1 MADSSTV
8 SLRIRLVDEATGAVK
23 SVTAQVEGM
32 AQALG
37 EATAKTRQM
46 GDAAKDTVG
55 EMLKWSTVADSLQG
69 LADTLSA
76 AIAPSQQFEDAMRKA
91 NTMAGLSE
99 EQFQQMKG
107 EIRAMSREIPLS
119 AAALSDGLYAV
130 VSNGFAASDQLEVL
144 RASARSAM
152 GGCADLTKVIG
163 VTATM
168 IKNYGLQGDA
178 AAAIQDKIQLTAQ
191 NGVTSFEELAA
202 ALPSVTANAATLG
215 VSIDELLASYATLTG
230 VSGNTAAVSTQL
242 AAILT
247 ALSKPSSEA
256 SKLAAEM
263 GVQFDAAAIKA
274 AGGMQNFLSS
284 LSADIDSYA
293 ARSGML
299 RETIVATLF
308 GSAEAVKAFTPIT
321 GELAAKFD
329 ENVQAMQGSAGT
341 MDAAFEQMSQTS
353 GAQSQMLSNYLGAV
367 TDFIQEKFGGVVFAT
382 QSVLS
387 AFGTVSSAMPAF
399 QMLSAWIA
407 RTGVVTKVWA
417 ATTAFSRG
425 VLTTVTTRLSAF
437 RAALMRTAVA
447 QRAVTIATNAWAV
460 AQKVLNFIMSLNPI
474 GLIIAA
480 IGLLVAAVFGV
491 IEAFKR
497 WGDEALLIFGPIGAV
512 ILAFKTH
519 WDSIRQAFADG
530 GIVAGLKR
538 IGQVLL
544 DVLLRPV
551 QKLLGW
557 VGELT
562 GWEWAKKAAN
572 WVQDVRV
579 DNNLAE
585 PEAKPD
591 PATGKKVDPA
601 TGKPATAAGAAPK
614 PAPAAGGIGVA
625 GAAGS
630 VAAKASAG
638 GGQIKRIDIRIDKV
652 VESFTVHTS
661 NLQQSAADIR
671 DMVAR
676 ALVDAV
682 NDVNY
687 AL

>member
-23 SVTAQVEGM
+23 AVTAQVDGM
-32 AQALG
+32 AQALA

-46 GDAAKDTVG
+46 GEAAKDTVG

-69 LADTLSA
+69 LADTLAS

-99 EQFQQMKG
+99 EQFQKMKG
-107 EIRAMSREIPLS
+107 EIRAMSREVPLS

-168 IKNYGLQGDA
+168 IKNYGLEGDA

-247 ALSKPSSEA
+247 ALSKPSAEA
-256 SKLAAEM
+256 SRLAAEM

-274 AGGMQNFLSS
+274 AGGMQNFLTS
-284 LSADIDSYA
+284 LSADIDAYA

-299 RETIVATLF
+299 RETVVATLF

-321 GELAAKFD
+321 GELAAKFG
-329 ENVQAMQGSAGT
+329 ENVEAMRGSAGT

-353 GAQSQMLSNYLGAV
+353 EAQAQARANALGGIA
-367 TDFIQEKFGGVVFAT
+367 DFVQERLGGVVVAT
-382 QSVLS
+382 QTALS
-387 AFGTVSSAMPAF
+387 AFGAVSSAMPAF
-399 QMLSAWIA
+399 QLLSAWIA
-407 RTGVVTKVWA
+407 RTGVVTKAWA
-417 ATTAFSRG
+417 AATAFSRG
-425 VLTTVTTRLSAF
+425 VLATVTARLGAF

-447 QRAVTIATNAWAV
+447 QKAVTLATNAWAV
-460 AQKVLNFIMSLNPI
+460 AQKVLNFIMTLNPI

-480 IGLLVAAVFGV
+480 IGLLVAAVVGV
-491 IEAFKR
+491 IAAFRR
-497 WGDEALLIFGPIGAV
+497 WGDEALLIFGPIGSL

-519 WDSIRQAFADG
+519 WDSIRQAFTDG

-538 IGQVLL
+538 VGQVLM

-562 GWEWAKKAAN
+562 GWEWAKKAAD
-572 WVQDVRV
+572 WVQGVRV
-579 DNNLAE
+579 DNGLAE
-585 PEAKPD
+585 PEAKAD
-591 PATGKKVDPA
+591 PATGKKADPA
-601 TGKPATAAGAAPK
+601 TGKPAAQGGK
-614 PAPAAGGIGVA
+614 PAAKPATGGLGVA
-625 GAAGS
+625 GAAGA
-630 VAAKASAG
+630 VAAKATAG
-638 GGQIKRIDIRIDKV
+638 GGQIKRIDIKIDKV
-652 VESFTVHTS
+652 VEQFTVHTS
-661 NLQQSAADIR
+661 NIQQSAADIR